1 MLSSLNSGVSGI
13 QQMQL
18 RMDVI
23 GNNIAN
29 VNTTGYKLSRTQFE
43 DAFSQTMGGPDRQI
57 GTGVV
62 TASVRNQFRQGTVTS
77 TGTDT
82 HMAIS
87 GEGFFMVRNPQ
98 DGASFATRDGT
109 FHVDDTGYLVNEQGF
124 RVQGFSDSGLT
135 TRGDI
140 QIDAT
145 GAPATA
151 APGAT
156 VSSYSFSTN
165 GTVSVRL
172 SDGTEYSRGQVL
184 LQSFRNPQALT
195 KEGGNL
201 YSGIAGAGALAQT
214 EAPLTNGMGK
224 IQAGALEMSNVDL
237 TNEFANLITTQRAFQ
252 ANARIITTGD
262 EILQEVVN
270 LKR

>member
-29 VNTTGYKLSRTQFE
+29 VNTTGFKLSRTQFE
-43 DAFSQTMGGPDRQI
+43 DAFSQSLSGPTHQI

-62 TASVRNQFRQGTVTS
+62 TSSVTNQFRQGTVTY
-77 TGTDT
+77 TGAPTNL
-82 HMAIS
+82 AIS
-87 GEGFFMVRNPQ
+87 GEGFFMVRNPA
-98 DGASFATRDGT
+98 DGGAFATRDGT
-109 FHVDDTGYLVNEQGF
+109 FHTDENGYLVSQQGF
-124 RVQGFSDSGLT
+124 RVQGFSDSGLA

-151 APGAT
+151 TPGAT
-156 VSSYSFSTN
+156 VSNLSIEKN
-165 GTVSVRL
+165 GQVKIRL
-172 SDGTEYSRGQVL
+172 SDGTEFVRGQVL
-184 LQSFRNPQALT
+184 LQNFRNPQALV
-195 KEGGNL
+195 KEGGNM
-201 YSGIAGAGALAQT
+201 YSGMASAGALAQT
-214 EAPLTNGMGK
+214 EAPQTKSLGLL
-224 IQAGALEMSNVDL
+224 QAGSLEMSNVDL
-237 TNEFANLITTQRAFQ
+237 TSEFASLITTQRAFQ

-262 EILQEVVN
+262 EILQEVLN